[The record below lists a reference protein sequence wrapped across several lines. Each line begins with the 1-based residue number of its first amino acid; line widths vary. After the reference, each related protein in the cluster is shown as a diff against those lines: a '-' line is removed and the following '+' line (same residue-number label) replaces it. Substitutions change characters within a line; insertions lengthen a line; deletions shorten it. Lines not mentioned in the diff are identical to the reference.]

1 MSAFTTNIKYSFLG
15 VLLFTLLVNIESETH
30 ENYYSYQT
38 CFENTTPSSAS
49 LFPGDSIQYV
59 VTYMKRGLNVPILSL
74 YWSRDTIFSTLPQNA
89 RVLDVNVTIDTLI
102 HTWDDAVEVHIKKS
116 AVNETII
123 SHVGGSGDNFFN
135 TILDDSA
142 SQSISSGSPPFVGR
156 WRPSSPALLSHF
168 NLQAVNGAWIL
179 ELSSISGGDT
189 GQLRAWTLTIVY
201 DLISGQQNNNEIIPD
216 KFILNQNYP
225 NPFNPST
232 SITYG
237 LPKKELVKI
246 SIYNINGEE
255 VMAFK
260 EGFKPPGTHKIVI
273 DGYNLPSGVYFY
285 KINAGEFTDTKK
297 MILIK

>member
-1 MSAFTTNIKYSFLG
+1 MKFFSANIKYSFLG
-15 VLLFTLLVNIESETH
+15 VLLFTLLVNTEVKNPL
-30 ENYYSYQT
+30 NYYSHQA
-38 CFENTTPSSAS
+38 ENITGNPAS
-49 LFPGDSIQYV
+49 LSTGDSILYV
-59 VTYMKRGLNVPILSL
+59 VTYMKRGLNIPILSL

-89 RVLDVNVTIDTLI
+89 RVLDVNVTIDTII

-123 SHVGGSGDNFFN
+123 SHVGGGGDNFLN

-156 WRPSSPALLSHF
+156 WRPSSPALLGHF
-168 NLQAVNGAWIL
+168 NLQAVTGAWIL

-237 LPKKELVKI
+237 LPKMELVKI

-255 VMAFK
+255 VMTFN
-260 EGFKPPGTHKIVI
+260 ERFKPPGTHKIFI

-285 KINAGEFTDTKK
+285 KFTAGEFTDTKK